1 MASMIAS
8 GPAVNRPPHMVLE
21 EEVSDM
27 FILSGLR
34 SGLALLYMALVLG
47 ANPALADGLPRAGD
61 MRKLVVH
68 EVPRE
73 GSTEGFTDGAG
84 APLTLADFAGKVVV
98 LNFWATWCPP
108 CRAEMP
114 TLDALQGGMGG
125 EDLVV
130 LAVATGRN
138 MVPAIE
144 KFYTEAGIVNLPIYL
159 DGRGQIGP
167 LARSFGVAG
176 LPVTVVLDRE
186 GREVARLTG
195 EADWNSEAARA
206 MLAVLVAR

>member
-1 MASMIAS
+1 M
-8 GPAVNRPPHMVLE
+8 
-21 EEVSDM
+21 
-27 FILSGLR
+27 GLT
-34 SGLALLYMALVLG
+34 AG
-47 ANPALADGLPRAGD
+47 ANPALAEALPRAGD
-61 MRKLVVH
+61 MRKLVLH
-68 EVPRE
+68 DSPRE
-73 GSTEGFTDGAG
+73 GSDIGFTDASGA
-84 APLTLADFAGKVVV
+84 AVSLADFAGKVVV

-114 TLDALQGGMGG
+114 TLDALQAGMGG

-144 KFYTEAGIVNLPIYL
+144 KFYAEAEIRHLPIYL
-159 DGRGQIGP
+159 DPKGQIGP

-186 GREVARLTG
+186 GREVGRLTG
-195 EADWNSEAARA
+195 EADWNAPEARSL
-206 MLAVLVAR
+206 LAALVAR